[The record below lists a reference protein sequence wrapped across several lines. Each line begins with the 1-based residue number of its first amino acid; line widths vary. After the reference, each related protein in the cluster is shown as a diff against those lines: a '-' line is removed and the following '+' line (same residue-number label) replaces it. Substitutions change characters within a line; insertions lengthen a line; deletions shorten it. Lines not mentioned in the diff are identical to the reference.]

1 VAETFTKI
9 PPPTRLRNVKA
20 RKALTGYGL
29 GLIQALLLGACARG
43 PGRVAAVPPA
53 ADTTAAS
60 VEAPPLQ
67 VASDAAADSLLVD
80 VRSADSTIQVD
91 LRYATANNFTG
102 APLPG
107 YEAPRALLRRVVA
120 AALGRVQRR
129 LRTGDLGLRVFD
141 GYRPVRATLA
151 MVDWAE
157 RTGRRAL
164 LDSGYIARRS
174 RHNMGVAVDLT
185 LVDLV
190 SGTEVPMGT
199 PFDTFTEA
207 AHTANAEGRV
217 LRYRQILVR
226 MMASEGFTNYDQE
239 WWHFSYPVEGA
250 VPFDR
255 VIR

>member
-1 VAETFTKI
+1 M
-9 PPPTRLRNVKA
+9 LRFFPIA
-20 RKALTGYGL
+20 LAAALTLAG
-29 GLIQALLLGACARG
+29 CASRQTS
-43 PGRVAAVPPA
+43 AAPSPSSPA
-53 ADTTAAS
+53 
-60 VEAPPLQ
+60 
-67 VASDAAADSLLVD
+67 AAADSVPPASASIEAPPQPVAPDAVADSVLVD
-80 VRSADSTIQVD
+80 VRTVDSTIQVD
-91 LRYATANNFTG
+91 ARYATANNFTG

-107 YEAPRALLRRVVA
+107 YEAPRALLRREVA
-120 AALGRVQRR
+120 AALARVQRR
-129 LRTGDLGLRVFD
+129 LNTGGLGLRIFD

-157 RTGRRAL
+157 RTGRTAL

-190 SGTEVPMGT
+190 TGTEVPMGT
-199 PFDTFTEA
+199 PFDTFNEA

-217 LRYRQILVR
+217 LRYRQVLVR
-226 MMASEGFTNYDQE
+226 AMEAEGFTNYDQE

-250 VPFDR
+250 LPFDR

>member
-1 VAETFTKI
+1 MEYLPAM
-9 PPPTRLRNVKA
+9 RLLRPA
-20 RKALTGYGL
+20 GSG
-29 GLIQALLLGACARG
+29 LLLLLAACGSG
-43 PGRVAAVPPA
+43 PQSRAGGTSAPA
-53 ADTTAAS
+53 PRA
-60 VEAPPLQ
+60 
-67 VASDAAADSLLVD
+67 VASDALADSLLVD
-80 VRSADSTIQVD
+80 VRSVDSTIQVD
-91 LRYATANNFTG
+91 ARYATSDNFTG

-107 YEAPRALLRRVVA
+107 YEAPRVLLRREVA
-120 AALGRVQRR
+120 AALAKVQRR

-141 GYRPVRATLA
+141 GYRPVRATEA

-174 RHNMGVAVDLT
+174 RHNLGVAVDLT
-185 LVDLV
+185 MVDLV
-190 SGTEVPMGT
+190 TGTEVPMGT

-207 AHTANAEGRV
+207 AHTANATGRV

-226 MMASEGFTNYDQE
+226 MMESEGFTNYERE
-239 WWHFSYPVEGA
+239 WWHFSYTVDSA